1 MNAVKLAEAMK
12 ERDISITELSDKAK
26 IEKSTI
32 SRILSGQISSCTVDT
47 AGKII
52 SALELDPVTA
62 RQIFFED

>member
-1 MNAVKLAEAMK
+1 MNAVKLAEAMR

-52 SALELDPVTA
+52 SVLELDPITA
-62 RQIFFED
+62 KQIFFED